1 MDAARV
7 KWTKVKLEYNKHKNQ
22 WRMIYS
28 AKSIPVGEDDKGIKR
43 YKQVRKIIPVPI
55 PLGYHRTFDPKT
67 KQEIKLPRHKKDH
80 NKKRLQELRM
90 LESEWKK
97 DLTNQI
103 YHINQNSTSGERF
116 SEWAIAW
123 MNDQTFSKSY
133 LENLITTVKH
143 VKKVEDVHF
152 LSIDTAFINK
162 FIKYLNDLKKIGKL
176 EQTTVRTYYERFLL
190 LLTNAEKEKK
200 IHGVEQMFSDANKVE
215 YGESKIGNYFSEDEL
230 RVLAATPCRNN
241 IMKMAFL
248 FNCLTGIRISEC
260 IELKWQDIKEK
271 DGRITADILTRKNK
285 HSQVIPIS
293 NSAVKFMPERR
304 GLNDKVFLALTYSDM
319 NNKLTEWVK
328 SSGLERTSKTKTHD
342 ARRTCGALI
351 WKKTKNIDT
360 VAKFL
365 NHKNISET
373 FKYLRK
379 FLGDTFDEV
388 DANEIMPDITI

>member
-1 MDAARV
+1 MDATRI

-28 AKSIPVGEDDKGIKR
+28 AKSIPLGEDEKGIKR

-55 PLGYHRTFDPKT
+55 PLGFHPTFDPKT

-133 LENLITTVKH
+133 LENLITTLKH

-162 FIKYLNDLKKIGKL
+162 FIKHLNDLKKIGKL
-176 EQTTVRTYYERFLL
+176 EQTTIRMYYERFLL

-200 IHGVEQMFSDANKVE
+200 IYGVEQMFSDANKVE
-215 YGESKIGNYFSEDEL
+215 YGESKIGNYFQ
-230 RVLAATPCRNN
+230 R
-241 IMKMAFL
+241 
-248 FNCLTGIRISEC
+248 
-260 IELKWQDIKEK
+260 
-271 DGRITADILTRKNK
+271 
-285 HSQVIPIS
+285 
-293 NSAVKFMPERR
+293 
-304 GLNDKVFLALTYSDM
+304 M
-319 NNKLTEWVK
+319 N
-328 SSGLERTSKTKTHD
+328 
-342 ARRTCGALI
+342 
-351 WKKTKNIDT
+351 
-360 VAKFL
+360 
-365 NHKNISET
+365 
-373 FKYLRK
+373 
-379 FLGDTFDEV
+379 
-388 DANEIMPDITI
+388 

>member
-1 MDAARV
+1 MDDKRV
-7 KWTKVKLEYNKHKNQ
+7 KWTKVKLDYNKYKNQ

-28 AKSIPVGEDDKGIKR
+28 TKSIPLGEDEMGIKR
-43 YKQVRKIIPVPI
+43 YKPVRKIIPVPI
-55 PLGYHRTFDPKT
+55 PLGYYPTFDPKT
-67 KQEIKLPRHKKDH
+67 KQEIKLPRHKIDH

-116 SEWAIAW
+116 SEWAIDW
-123 MNDQTFSKSY
+123 LNNQTFSKSY
-133 LENLITTVKH
+133 LKNLLATVVH

-152 LSIDTAFINK
+152 LSIDTAFINR
-162 FIKYLNDLKKIGKL
+162 FIKHLNDLKSIGKL
-176 EQTTVRTYYERFLL
+176 EQTTVRSYYERFML

-200 IHGVEQMFSDANKVE
+200 IHGVEQMFSGANKVE
-215 YGESKIGNYFSEDEL
+215 YGESKIGNYFSEEEL

-260 IELKWQDIKEK
+260 INLKWKDIKEK

-285 HSQVIPIS
+285 HSQVIPLS

-304 GLNDKVFLALTYSDM
+304 GLNDNVFLALTYSDM

-328 SSGLERTSKTKTHD
+328 SSGLERIGKTKTHD

-379 FLGDTFDEV
+379 FLGDTFDEI

>member
-1 MDAARV
+1 MDSSRI
-7 KWTKVKLEYNKHKNQ
+7 KWTNVKLDYNKHKNQ

-28 AKSIPVGEDDKGIKR
+28 AKSIPLGKDEMGILR
-43 YKQVRKIIPVPI
+43 YKPVRKIENIPI
-55 PLGYHRTFDPKT
+55 PLGYYPTYDSK
-67 KQEIKLPRHKKDH
+67 KNQDINLPREKKEH
-80 NKKRLQELRM
+80 NKKRLIELRL
-90 LESEWKK
+90 LEAEWKR

-103 YHINQNSTSGERF
+103 YHINQNITSGEKF
-116 SEWAIAW
+116 SEWALGWIKE
-123 MNDQTFSKSY
+123 QTFSTSY
-133 LENLITTVKH
+133 SSCLTVTVNH
-143 VKKVEDVHF
+143 VKKVGDVHF
-152 LSIDTAFINK
+152 LSIDTSFINK
-162 FIKYLNDLKKIGKL
+162 FIKYLTDLNKVGKL
-176 EQTTVRTYYERFLL
+176 EQTSVRLYYERFLL
-190 LLTNAEKEKK
+190 LLTNAEINKK
-200 IHGVEQMFSDANKVE
+200 IFGVKQMFDHANKVPF
-215 YGESKIGNYFSEDEL
+215 GDSKIGNYFSEEEL

-260 IELKWQDIKEK
+260 INLKWKDIKEK

-285 HSQVIPIS
+285 HSQVIPLS
-293 NSAVKFMPERR
+293 NSAMKFMPERR
-304 GLNDKVFLALTYSDM
+304 GLNDNVFLALTYSDM

-328 SSGLERTSKTKTHD
+328 SSGLEKTGKTKTHD